1 VIDKIRIEKYIRTW
15 VSGENIEKSKPEPDI
30 FLKTAELLQVN
41 PRGCVV
47 IEDSKNGVIAAKKA
61 GMRCIGFRN
70 MNSGSQ
76 DLSKA
81 DLVVDKIQDIDLG
94 RLLSME
100 Y

>member
-1 VIDKIRIEKYIRTW
+1 M
-15 VSGENIEKSKPEPDI
+15 
-30 FLKTAELLQVN
+30 
-41 PRGCVV
+41 

-61 GMRCIGFRN
+61 GMRCIGFKN

-81 DLVVDKIQDIDLG
+81 DLVVDKIQDIDLC